1 MVGTAQWSFPKV
13 ASRLEHCKPATPGAE
28 RYCRSPEPKKSK
40 KKGQVCYC
48 CWSAESQALEYRQA
62 ATPSRQNR
70 STQQR
75 QRQRSTQRQLSSAR
89 YRLLPCGCGKH
100 QTGHCFIDGSRF
112 LNEVPLQRTQ
122 TRNSSRQRR
131 NTAQEHSSGNTPAA
145 PISNQERRVC
155 VLLVRELR
163 RRQRREEKMP
173 RVIPAFH
180 FAFLG
185 CMATWFLCLLLPRA
199 LPFFAAPKNRFFGIS
214 FHSFVST
221 FPAASLD
228 GDTRHSGRGRLDNS
242 S

>member
-1 MVGTAQWSFPKV
+1 MEFPEGGQPTRALQTSNTGGRALLQV
-13 ASRLEHCKPATPGAE
+13 SGAKE
-28 RYCRSPEPKKSK
+28 KQ